1 MKVGILGAGMIVHDM
16 LSFIHEVEGVELI
29 GICALPVEQDKIEI
43 LAKEHHIANT
53 YIEYDEMLKN
63 DDIEVIYI
71 AVNNHLHY
79 EMSMKALKAHKHVIC
94 EKPFTSHI
102 KELEE
107 LNAYAKKENLLLLE
121 AISTQYL
128 PNVLKIKELLNE
140 VGDVKIV
147 SANYSQ
153 YSSRYN
159 AFKEGQIL
167 PAFDYKKSGGAL
179 MDLNIYNI
187 HFLVA
192 LFGEPKDVYYQANI

>member
-107 LNAYAKKENLLLLE
+107 IGRAH
-121 AISTQYL
+121 
-128 PNVLKIKELLNE
+128 V
-140 VGDVKIV
+140 
-147 SANYSQ
+147 
-153 YSSRYN
+153 
-159 AFKEGQIL
+159 
-167 PAFDYKKSGGAL
+167 
-179 MDLNIYNI
+179 
-187 HFLVA
+187 
-192 LFGEPKDVYYQANI
+192 